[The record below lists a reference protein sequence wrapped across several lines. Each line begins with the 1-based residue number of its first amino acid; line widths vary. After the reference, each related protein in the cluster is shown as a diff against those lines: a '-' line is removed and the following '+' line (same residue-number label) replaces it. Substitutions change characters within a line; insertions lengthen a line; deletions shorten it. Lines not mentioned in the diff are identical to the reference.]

1 VEEDDAKDDRG
12 SFNRFKAEIEA
23 IKQKDQRL
31 PLLKKNLEKVHAM
44 LSAIYE
50 DRQRQLGGLK
60 MTGISTGKRKLRNE
74 DTAEEEGEEGETSL
88 SGETGA

>member
-1 VEEDDAKDDRG
+1 MTQKMIEDRLTA
-12 SFNRFKAEIEA
+12 SEAEIEA

-88 SGETGA
+88 SVETGA